1 MRIVA
6 ISDTH
11 SYHRQVDVPPGD
23 VFVCCGDITFKGE
36 LKIVEDFCAWMKI
49 LPHRHKIC
57 IFGNHEVGFE
67 HGSKREPAIKMIK
80 DAGAHYLEDSGIEIE
95 GLKCYGSPI
104 TKRFFDW
111 EFNRSPGAEILRH
124 WDMIPENTE
133 LLFTHGQ
140 PYGIND
146 LAPRGFGEFEHVG
159 DTDLLAR
166 VKQLPKLKAYIG
178 GHLHTPGGTQTTIDG
193 VIYANAAICT
203 EQYKPT
209 NKPIVIDLP

>member
-11 SYHRQVDVPPGD
+11 SYHRDVIVPDGD
-23 VFVCCGDITFKGE
+23 LFVCCGDITFRGE
-36 LKIVEDFCAWMKI
+36 LSIVEDFCNWMKDM
-49 LPHRHKIC
+49 PHRHKIC
-57 IFGNHEVGFE
+57 IFGNHEVGME
-67 HGSKREPAIKMIK
+67 RGPKRDPAIKMIH
-80 DAGAHYLEDSGIEIE
+80 DAGAHYLEDSGVEIE
-95 GLKCYGSPI
+95 GLKCWGSPI
-104 TKRFFDW
+104 TKFFFDW
-111 EFNRSPGAEILRH
+111 EFNRHPGKDTQKH
-124 WDMIPENTE
+124 WCLIPEDTA

-178 GHLHTPGGTQTTIDG
+178 GHLHTPGGTQVVIDN